1 MDTKMKVF
9 AEEEMERGASIAF
22 TINTGKKTITDP
34 SHYHSYFEFQ
44 FMQKGE
50 RNIVL
55 KNDIYKLREGDFV
68 LYAPYTM
75 HNAYEIKKTYSSR
88 IILYFRPQVIVSEEA
103 RKLLENSSGVYQPAA
118 EYGGIIRRMLGGIIS
133 EKTGKG
139 PLHSDYAAALLNCM
153 MLMILRQVPVCSRP
167 EKQLQV
173 SMVMKYLEQHYQDD
187 NSLTDLADRFSV
199 STYYLCRKFKCY
211 TNTTIKQYINTLR
224 IMNAKIKLLNTD
236 KKITEIAIESGYAD
250 NTQFYRVFKAHTGV
264 SPSEYRS
271 MNK

>member
-1 MDTKMKVF
+1 MKVL
-9 AEEEMERGASIAF
+9 AEEEMEQGASIAF
-22 TINTGKKTITDP
+22 TINTGKKMLTDP

-44 FMQKGE
+44 YMQKGE
-50 RNIVL
+50 RNIIL

-75 HNAYEIKKTYSSR
+75 HNAYETKKAYSSR
-88 IILYFRPQVIVSEEA
+88 IILYFRPQVIVSEKA
-103 RKLLENSSGVYQPAA
+103 RKLLESSSGVYQPAA
-118 EYGGIIRRMLGGIIS
+118 ECGSIISRILGEIIS
-133 EKTGKG
+133 EKANKG
-139 PLHSDYAAALLNCM
+139 TLHSDYVAALLNCM
-153 MLMILRQVPVCSRP
+153 LLMILRQVPVCSRP
-167 EKQLQV
+167 ERQLQI

-187 NSLTDLADRFSV
+187 DSLADLADRFSV

-236 KKITEIAIESGYAD
+236 KKITEIAIESGYSD

-264 SPSEYRS
+264 SPSEYRKS
-271 MNK
+271 NVEGL